1 MSNTIQ
7 VHSEPPTPLV
17 ALQVIPAG
25 DSARLV
31 FVDHD
36 EFTIGSGD
44 HCDLC
49 LPQADL
55 PRLHSRLHV
64 QGPVIWIEA
73 VDDDALVIVDHEI
86 YRRRALRDGD
96 QLTFGDVEA
105 TVHIGEASVRAARQM
120 PRSRWEAEDIT
131 LLTAEELCERIEVEE
146 AFAGDAD
153 HGRKLGW
160 AALMSAVQAVIDR
173 GIGTSDEEMIPAP
186 LVASVSDEKFDELV
200 AQVRDLSETLDE
212 RTKTLATQEA
222 LLIESS
228 SQLAEAQL
236 RVSRQLEQL
245 LDRLGA
251 EDDQPGELR
260 VSA

>member
-1 MSNTIQ
+1 MSDTNQ
-7 VHSEPPTPLV
+7 VSSDLSTPLV
-17 ALQVIPAG
+17 ALRVVPAG
-25 DSARLV
+25 DAARLI

-44 HCDLC
+44 RCDLR
-49 LPQADL
+49 LAGL

-73 VDDDALVIVDHEI
+73 VDDDALVVVEHEI

-96 QLTFGDVEA
+96 QLTFDDVEA
-105 TVHIGEASVRAARQM
+105 TIHIGEPSVRAAREM
-120 PRSRWEAEDIT
+120 PRSRWETEDPS
-131 LLTAEELCERIEVEE
+131 LLSADELCERIEEE
-146 AFAGDAD
+146 EMLVSDVD
-153 HGRKLGW
+153 NRRKLGW
-160 AALMSAVQAVIDR
+160 AALMSAVQDVIEQR
-173 GIGTSDEEMIPAP
+173 AFPSDESMIPVP
-186 LVASVSDEKFDELV
+186 LVASVSEEKFDELV
-200 AQVRDLSETLDE
+200 AQVRDLSEALDE
-212 RTKTLATQEA
+212 RTKTLASQEA

-245 LDRLGA
+245 LDRLSG
-251 EDDQPGELR
+251 EEDQPGELR